1 MKNSKNRLDGISTEQ
16 SNPRTRR
23 LSSLP
28 IELTLKIIND
38 EDKQVPDAVRRE
50 IPVIAKAIIQIVNRL
65 EKGGRLIYVGAGTS
79 GRLGVMDAAELIPT
93 FGAGPEIVR
102 AIIAGGKRAAF
113 QPIEGAEDN
122 RRSAVDEL
130 KKFGL
135 CSRDVVFG
143 ISASGNT
150 PFVTEALR
158 FAKARNAEAIALT
171 SNPHSTVYR
180 YAHIVICPR
189 TGPEVLSGST
199 RMKAGTAQKLVLNMV
214 STVTMLRLGRVHGNL
229 MVGLRPTS
237 RKLIER
243 ATMIVARETGLK
255 SEAASR
261 KLKEARMDVTVAIL
275 MARENLDRQAAR
287 DLIKKAQGSLEKAL
301 ELGKRKRAIGFS

>member
-1 MKNSKNRLDGISTEQ
+1 MSRISTEQ
-16 SNPRTRR
+16 NNPRTRR

-28 IELTLKIIND
+28 IESALRIIND
-38 EDKQVPDAVRRE
+38 EDKRVPDAVRRE
-50 IPVIAKAIIQIVNRL
+50 IPVIAKAITQILNRL
-65 EKGGRLIYVGAGTS
+65 ERGGRLIYVGAGTS

-102 AIIAGGKRAAF
+102 AIIAGGKRATF
-113 QPIEGAEDN
+113 RPVEGAEDN
-122 RRSAVDEL
+122 HRSAVDQL
-130 KKFGL
+130 KKVGL

-150 PFVTEALR
+150 PFVIAALK
-158 FAKARNAEAIALT
+158 FARVRKAEAIALT
-171 SNPHSTVYR
+171 SNPHSGVYR

-243 ATMIVARETGLK
+243 AKRIVAAETGLK
-255 SEAASR
+255 PEAASR
-261 KLKEARMDVTVAIL
+261 KLKDAGMDVRVAIL
-275 MARENLDRQAAR
+275 MARERLDRQAAR
-287 DLIKKAQGSLEKAL
+287 DLLKTAAGSLERAL
-301 ELGKRKRAIGFS
+301 ELGKRKRATSLSQE

>member
-1 MKNSKNRLDGISTEQ
+1 MEYSKNRMGRIATEE

-28 IELTLKIIND
+28 IESILKIIND
-38 EDKQVPDAVRRE
+38 EDRQVPDAVRRE
-50 IPVIAKAIIQIVNRL
+50 IPVIAKVIVQIVKRL
-65 EKGGRLIYVGAGTS
+65 EEGGRLIYVGAGTS
-79 GRLGVMDAAELIPT
+79 GRLGVLDASELIPT

-113 QPIEGAEDN
+113 RPIEGAEDN
-122 RRSAVDEL
+122 QRSAVDQL
-130 KKFGL
+130 KKMGL
-135 CSRDVVFG
+135 CSRDVVLG

-150 PFVTEALR
+150 PFVTAALR

-171 SNPHSTVYR
+171 SNPHSTVFR

-214 STVTMLRLGRVHGNL
+214 STVAMLRLGRVHGNL
-229 MVGLRPTS
+229 MVGLRPTN

-243 ATMIVARETGLK
+243 ATRIVATETGLK
-255 SEAASR
+255 SQAAFR
-261 KLKEARMDVTVAIL
+261 KLKEARVDVRVAIL
-275 MARENLDRQAAR
+275 MARENLGYQAAR
-287 DLIKKAQGSLEKAL
+287 KLLKTAHGSLEKAL
-301 ELGKRKRAIGFS
+301 ELGKRARSFS